1 MPHPRRPLRRSLAL
15 ALTISL
21 AATACV
27 FGDDGPDT
35 GVRAGLG
42 PAPVESGLPA
52 DPEPTRGGEVV
63 YGLEAESNGG
73 FCLPEAQLAA
83 SGLEVVRAIYDPL
96 TLPDAEGG
104 YAPYLAKSIDHD
116 DSYRTWMITLRPGI
130 AFHDGSALTATVVKN
145 NLDAYRG
152 AYDAR
157 ASLLFSFVF
166 ANIERVEVV
175 NELTVE
181 VGLKD
186 PQVAFPAA
194 LYASG
199 RLGIVA
205 QAQLDADT
213 ATCEE
218 KPIGTGPFSFV
229 SWERNEA
236 LRTTRNPDY
245 WQDAPDGESYPYLD
259 SVEFRPIANSDARV
273 AALEQGDLNM
283 MHTSTAS
290 DMAENLAT
298 LRDEGAINLLVSEE
312 RTETN
317 YLMINTEVDSL
328 SEPATRVAIAQA
340 IDRDRLNEESNE
352 GFASIADGPFAP
364 QVLGHLDDPG
374 FPGFDLAAAKAH
386 VAELE
391 AAGENTTLR
400 LLTSTGPA
408 AIRTAVLEKQMLE
421 AAGFTIV
428 LEAET
433 EADLIGRAINGDF
446 DLAAFRNQP
455 GDDPD
460 SNFHWWN
467 GGSNPVNFGR
477 FDDEVINENLL
488 VGRTSPDRE
497 VRRQAYEAINRRF
510 AEQVY
515 NVYLWYSPWA
525 VAEAANIHG
534 ILGPPLPD
542 GAGPPAPR
550 LVTGHALHGLWI
562 DQD

>member
-1 MPHPRRPLRRSLAL
+1 MPHPRRPLRLSLAL

-21 AATACV
+21 ATTACA
-27 FGDDGPDT
+27 FGDDGPATD
-35 GVRAGLG
+35 VRAGLS
-42 PAPVESGLPA
+42 PVESGLPE
-52 DPEPTRGGEVV
+52 DPQPTRGGEVV

-73 FCLPEAQLAA
+73 FCLPESQLAA

-96 TLPDAEGG
+96 AIPDAEGG

-116 DSYRTWMITLRPGI
+116 ESYRAWTITLRPDI
-130 AFHDGSALTATVVKN
+130 TFHDGSALTATVVKN

-152 AYDAR
+152 AYENR
-157 ASLLFSFVF
+157 SSLLFSFVF
-166 ANIERVEVV
+166 ANIESVQVV
-175 NELTVE
+175 NELTVK
-181 VGLKD
+181 VGLVD

-199 RLGIVA
+199 RMGIVA
-205 QAQLDADT
+205 QAQLDADPE
-213 ATCEE
+213 TCEQQ
-218 KPIGTGPFSFV
+218 PIGTGPFSFV
-229 SWERNEA
+229 SWERNVA
-236 LRTTRNPDY
+236 LRTARNPDY
-245 WQDAPDGESYPYLD
+245 WQDAPDGEPYPYLD
-259 SVEFRPIANSDARV
+259 AVEFRPMPNSDARV
-273 AALEQGDLNM
+273 AALEQGDVNM

-290 DMAENLAT
+290 DMAESLAT
-298 LRDEGAINLLVSEE
+298 LRDEGAINLLISEE
-312 RTETN
+312 RTETA
-317 YLMINTEVDSL
+317 YLMINAEEGPLAD
-328 SEPATRVAIAQA
+328 PATRAAIAQA
-340 IDRDRLNEESNE
+340 IDRERLNEESNK
-352 GFASIADGPFAP
+352 GFATIADGPFAP

-374 FPGFDLAAAKAH
+374 FPRYDLGAAKAH
-386 VAELE
+386 VEDLE
-391 AAGENTTLR
+391 AAGKNTTLR

-421 AAGFTIV
+421 AAGWTIV
-428 LEAET
+428 LEAESQ
-433 EADLIGRAINGDF
+433 ADLIGRAISGDF

-460 SNFHWWN
+460 SNYHWWQ

-477 FDDEVINENLL
+477 FDDEVIDENLL
-488 VGRTSPDRE
+488 VGRTSPDRDM
-497 VRRQAYEAINRRF
+497 RREAYETINRRF

-534 ILGPPLPD
+534 ILGPDLPD

-550 LVTGHALHGLWI
+550 LVTGHALHGIWI